1 MKNSGKIKFKI
12 TTILSLICAVFAM
25 CFSFSFKTDVVS
37 AEQTNQKVEINF
49 VNKEDEIL
57 ENDSVY
63 TGEIYYNS
71 AENRLENENGEELD
85 LTVSTSV
92 STANSWMIYNKSETN
107 GFEMLDEYKTNSF
120 KLLGLVSKFYGS
132 SDKDNYVI
140 DGKMTVLS
148 VKSDNLS
155 VEMNVDQSVY
165 EFGKIYISGVEIKNQ
180 ITLMKGSEYDI
191 KVVANEHYQVKKV
204 KIFNGIESTPA
215 TSKEESEFSFTTG
228 SGATNAH
235 IIAVEYEKTT
245 YSVNFSVRDREYSS
259 FDGIDESAHL
269 SIFTTAGKIDEQLK
283 DNLSISSN
291 NNFRYVKC
299 VVLNNDTGLYDEVD
313 FVANNTFDSEFYSTY
328 AKNNVV
334 DVFVV
339 FDKLYEIKVSAVGTG
354 EIIAYVNDVL
364 VDQSAYDG
372 MGGFTVYL
380 SNLEDLKVY
389 MVPGSGFVVS
399 SISNVTGN
407 EISGGKFELEKVS
420 ENKEIVVTFE
430 LFYYTINVYAF
441 DTNDQ
446 RLSHYDANTTV
457 LVNGEATGK
466 IRIGD
471 VLTTQTTVAPSA
483 EYEYVGCEIYNW
495 QGNRFETVSNG
506 TEFSESYVRDGDNNV
521 YVKVIYS
528 RLYTVN
534 VYVEKLSEGAGYFN
548 VEILKSDYTVVSS
561 YYNISEFS
569 RTISSGMKVRVTAK
583 SHRGYAFSSFTLEN
597 TNDVGDPIIT
607 KPVLNEDVSIG
618 IVYKKVAEK
627 IDIISTSKH
636 ATIEC
641 LSSKNVNVGDTI
653 TISYELDFSYAL
665 KNVYIND
672 VCADKLDNVTVNDNS
687 IMIEVTKSFLNSL
700 DKLGN
705 IEVEVKTVHDASFI
719 STMVIV
725 PMVILILI
733 AGAIIAIMQFVK
745 AKKKYNEIS
754 SSELLK
760 K

>member
-12 TTILSLICAVFAM
+12 IPILSLICAVFAM
-25 CFSFSFKTDVVS
+25 CFSFSFKTGVVS

-49 VNKEDEIL
+49 VNKEDKIL

-63 TGEIYYNS
+63 AGEIYYNS

-107 GFEMLDEYKTNSF
+107 GFEMLDEYNTNSF

-180 ITLMKGSEYDI
+180 ITLIKGSEYDI
-191 KVVANEHYQVKKV
+191 KVVANKHYQVKKV

-235 IIAVEYEKTT
+235 TIAVEYEKTT
-245 YSVNFSVRDREYSS
+245 YSVNFSVRDREYNN

-283 DNLSISSN
+283 DSLSISSN

-328 AKNNVV
+328 AKDNVV

-354 EIIAYVNDVL
+354 EIIAYVNEVL
-364 VDQSAYDG
+364 VDQSAYDD

-399 SISNVTGN
+399 SISNVTDN
-407 EISGGKFELEKVS
+407 EIRGGKFELEKVS

-446 RLSHYDANTTV
+446 RLSHYDANTTI
-457 LVNGEATGK
+457 LVNGETTEK

-471 VLTTQTTVAPSA
+471 VLTTHTTVAPNA

-561 YYNISEFS
+561 YYNVSEFS
-569 RTISSGMKVRVTAK
+569 KTISSGMKVRVTAK
-583 SHRGYAFSSFTLEN
+583 SYRGYAFSSFTLEN

-665 KNVYIND
+665 KKVYIND
-672 VCADKLDNVTVNDNS
+672 ICADKLDNVTVNDNS

-700 DKLGN
+700 DKSGN

-725 PMVILILI
+725 PMAILILI
-733 AGAIIAIMQFVK
+733 AGAIVAIMQFVK